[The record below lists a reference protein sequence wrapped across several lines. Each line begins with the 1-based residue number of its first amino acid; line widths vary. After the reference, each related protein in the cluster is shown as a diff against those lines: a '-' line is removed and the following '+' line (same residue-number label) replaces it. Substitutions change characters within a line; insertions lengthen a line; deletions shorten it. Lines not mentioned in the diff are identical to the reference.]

1 MDRIELTR
9 VARTVAPY
17 VALWLAV
24 AAGLMAFAGYELNRH
39 RDATLATGR
48 AEADNLAQV
57 MSQHMVQV
65 LEVADRRLAL
75 FKVVHEGTFGADA
88 LAKLG
93 SAMQAVRGTEAERR
107 VNVFGVDGHFVE
119 STDPG
124 IAASPSTSI
133 ADRGYFRT
141 AQSRRDQ
148 GLLIGEPVVGRLV
161 NRLIIPVAKRLEKPD
176 GSFAGVVVTAL
187 DPQRL
192 VQLFHSLRV
201 GTRSSV
207 GIAHRDGPVIAWAQF
222 NAAHG
227 TGVKPQTI
235 GEVVQSGRVI
245 ALAEVPGTEL
255 FAFASLSEEELLVEH
270 RRFTISTLV
279 FLVTTLAAITLPIVW
294 VGGRAWREVHRRRVL
309 ELRYASAY
317 QQARTDSLT
326 GLANRT
332 AFDEARREAHERQ
345 RREGVPFALAFID
358 IDHFKRLNDTLGH
371 EVGDEA
377 LKQVAETLSG
387 CVRQSDVVG
396 RLGGDEFAVLMPGV
410 TGETMHRRFDPI
422 KVDLD
427 NVAARCNW
435 PISFSI
441 GVVACETPTPR
452 ARDAVNL
459 ADRLMYDAKSAGRDA
474 VRYGVWR
481 DGRLNPDRSEP
492 AAEVA

>member
-9 VARTVAPY
+9 VARIVAPY

-24 AAGLMAFAGYELNRH
+24 AAGLMAFATYELNRH

-57 MSQHMVQV
+57 MSEHMVQL
-65 LEVADRRLAL
+65 LEAADRRLAL
-75 FKVVHEGTFGADA
+75 YKVVREGKFGPDA
-88 LAKLG
+88 LGRLG
-93 SAMQAVRGTEAERR
+93 EAMQAVRGTEVERH
-107 VNVFGVDGHFVE
+107 VNVFDGDGRFVD
-119 STDPG
+119 STNPAIAVPG
-124 IAASPSTSI
+124 AVSI
-133 ADRGYFRT
+133 ADRSYFRA
-141 AQSRRDQ
+141 AQTRQDQ
-148 GLLIGEPVVGRLV
+148 GLLIGEPVQGRV
-161 NRLIIPVAKRLEKPD
+161 TNRLIVPVAKRLEKQD
-176 GSFAGVVVTAL
+176 GRFDGVVMTAL

-192 VQLFHSLRV
+192 VGLFHSLRV
-201 GTRSSV
+201 GSRSSV
-207 GIAHRDGPVIAWAQF
+207 GIAHRDGPVLAWAQST
-222 NAAHG
+222 AATAG
-227 TGVKPQTI
+227 GAAPQTI
-235 GEVVQSGRVI
+235 GEAVQSGRVI
-245 ALAEVPGTEL
+245 ALAEVRGTEL
-255 FAFASLSEEELLVEH
+255 FAFASLAEDDLLAEH
-270 RRFTISTLV
+270 RRFTISTLA
-279 FLVTTLAAITLPIVW
+279 FLATTLAAITLPIAW
-294 VGGRAWREVHRRRVL
+294 VGSRAWREVHRRRVL

-317 QQARTDSLT
+317 QQARTDPLT

-332 AFDEARREAHERQ
+332 AFDEGRRVAHERQ
-345 RREGVPFALAFID
+345 RSEGVPFALAFID

-377 LKQVAETLSG
+377 LRQVAETLSG

-427 NVAARCNW
+427 NIAARNSW

-441 GVVACETPTPR
+441 GVVACETATPR

-481 DGRLNPDRSEP
+481 DGRLHPDRPEP